1 MFLSI
6 KNFPVIYKYFI
17 IWLKFTWPF
26 LHSMTF
32 RLFTVFLIFFLIFLM
47 FIFES
52 EREHEW
58 GRGRERGRH
67 GIQNRL
73 QALSCQHR
81 AWGRAQ
87 THKLQDHDLS
97 RSGTLNWL
105 SLPGASQQGFS
116 LKVHKQQGWASV
128 HIPSPLYIF
137 SYMFLLLFLLLPN
150 VYSIIPFL
158 ISWKYEKILF
168 I

>member
-1 MFLSI
+1 MATSLYWLLNALPTHDLI
-6 KNFPVIYKYFI
+6 HATPLVVIRFSLIETRLKYF
-17 IWLKFTWPF
+17 
-26 LHSMTF
+26 
-32 RLFTVFLIFFLIFLM
+32 FFNIYFW
-47 FIFES
+47 
-52 EREHEW
+52 ERE
-58 GRGRERGRH
+58 RERMGEGQRERET
-67 GIQNRL
+67 QNRK
-73 QALSCQHR
+73 QAPGSELSVQSPR
-81 AWGRAQ
+81 GAR